1 MRLMETSSNSWLAE
15 IIAFVAVICGLI
27 GAWIRDRLGLAH
39 RLTKL
44 ETRQDHLIE
53 QVSQQNKLM
62 MDFLTEW
69 RRDHT
74 SE

>member
-1 MRLMETSSNSWLAE
+1 METNTSNWIAE
-15 IIAFVAVICGLI
+15 IIALAAVVCGLI

-53 QVSQQNKLM
+53 QVSKQNEIL
-62 MDFLTEW
+62 MDFLKEY
-69 RRDHT
+69 RDDHRP
-74 SE
+74 

>member
-1 MRLMETSSNSWLAE
+1 METNSNSWIAE
-15 IIAFVAVICGLI
+15 IIAFVAVICGLV

-53 QVSQQNKLM
+53 QVSEQNKLL
-62 MDFLTEW
+62 MDFLKEY
-69 RRDHT
+69 RDDHGPK
-74 SE
+74 